1 MAACFSPTRLA
12 IALSACLGV
21 TGAGCDPSRAA
32 DSATCGTVIVPTA
45 VGSGG
50 SATLTSFNPMLT
62 SALGAHQVIEQILRP
77 LVWIDRHGQPDPE
90 RSLAQ
95 SVTTPDDGLTFVITL
110 HDWTWSDGVPITS
123 DDLLF
128 SFELMRR
135 LGTGYVYYGTG
146 GVPTLIASTTR
157 LSDHQ
162 VQLRMVRKVN
172 PNWFIT
178 LGLGNIL
185 TPLPK
190 HKFDGL
196 SLVELRRRQTD
207 VSLFSVSDGPFVLK
221 DYQVGRHIVMEP
233 NPRYGGH
240 HPQIRRLVLAFPNG
254 TTALEQLRSNN
265 LDIANVPYLLAGL
278 MDRLPGFDI
287 VHLSPAFGYGD
298 GYFNFRSHHAPFLAD
313 DAVRRAITR
322 GIDQKQIIDLVFHG
336 QAVANHSPVPAPMT
350 NFQSDRARA
359 GYPELSFDP
368 AAARAGLLA
377 DGWKPGADGIMA
389 RDGQRLAL
397 TILTSAEGATNS
409 LQAEVIQRNLRVVG
423 MEVSIQLVGF
433 NQLLATLDGNG
444 HDWDLAVLLWS
455 VPTYPDVHDFFSSD
469 GSENFGHFLDPQM
482 DELNREVMFGSG
494 DGPLHAVQDFTA
506 DKAPHLYLP
515 NPTPTVLVRPGLG
528 GVTDFLSPNAMW
540 SAELLTLSGPLACPS
555 SDPAA
560 PGSADAPHA

>member
-1 MAACFSPTRLA
+1 MAACFFLTRLA
-12 IALSACLGV
+12 IALSACLGLGGMACGP
-21 TGAGCDPSRAA
+21 TRAA
-32 DSATCGTVIVPTA
+32 GGATCGTVIVPTA

-62 SALGAHQVIEQILRP
+62 DALGAHQVIEQILRP
-77 LVWIDRHGQPDPE
+77 LVWIDRHGKPDPE
-90 RSLAQ
+90 RGLAQ

-110 HDWTWSDGVPITS
+110 HDWKWSDGVPITS
-123 DDLLF
+123 DDLVF
-128 SFELMRR
+128 TFDLMHR

-146 GVPTLIASTTR
+146 GMPTLVAGVTR

-172 PNWFIT
+172 PDWFIS
-178 LGLGNIL
+178 LGLGNVL
-185 TPLPK
+185 FPLPK

-207 VSLFSVSDGPFVLK
+207 TSLFSVSSGPFLLQ
-221 DYQVGRHIVMEP
+221 DYQVGRHIVMVP
-233 NPRYGGH
+233 NPLYGGH

-254 TTALEQLRSNN
+254 TTALEQLRSDN

-278 MDRLPGFDI
+278 MGRLPGFDI
-287 VHLSPAFGYGD
+287 VTLHPGFGYGD
-298 GYFNFRSHHAPFLAD
+298 GYFNFHSHNAPFLAD

-336 QAVANHSPVPAPMT
+336 QAVVDHAPVPASMT
-350 NFQSDRARA
+350 DMQSDRGRA

-389 RDGQRLAL
+389 RDGHRLAF
-397 TILTSAEGATNS
+397 TILTSAEGATNA

-455 VPTYPDVHDFFSSD
+455 VATYPDVHDFFSSD
-469 GSENFGHFLDPQM
+469 GTENFGHYLDPHM
-482 DELNREVMFGSG
+482 DQLNRDVMFGSG
-494 DGPLHAVQDFTA
+494 DGPLHAVEDYTA
-506 DKAPHLYLP
+506 DQAPHLYLP
-515 NPTPTVLVRPGLG
+515 YPTPNVLVRPGLG
-528 GVTDFLSPNAMW
+528 GITDFLSPNGMW
-540 SAELLTLSGPLACPS
+540 SAELLTLSGPLACP
-555 SDPAA
+555 
-560 PGSADAPHA
+560 PGQPLASGGADAPHA